1 MSKFGQKPNEKY
13 NLLEN
18 LLPTFNSSRRYTDC
32 MKLMFMN
39 PPVEI
44 VKFSAPGSGIYALW
58 QGQYGHIAI
67 MYLSLLYIRSRGRK
81 LNAWVIFK
89 GFCSNAINI
98 YVILFFNNTKARRI
112 NDQY

>member
-1 MSKFGQKPNEKY
+1 MN
-13 NLLEN
+13 
-18 LLPTFNSSRRYTDC
+18 
-32 MKLMFMN
+32 LMFIN

-44 VKFSAPGSGIYALW
+44 VKFSAPGSGIYALR

-81 LNAWVIFK
+81 LNDYLFFK

-98 YVILFFNNTKARRI
+98 YVILLFNNKKARRI
-112 NDQY
+112 DDQY

>member
-1 MSKFGQKPNEKY
+1 
-13 NLLEN
+13 
-18 LLPTFNSSRRYTDC
+18 

-44 VKFSAPGSGIYALW
+44 VKYSAPGSGIYALW